1 MSSAQQALNYQREID
16 VNQKQVRDM
25 AMESC
30 RDIADG
36 KGRDCNEFFVEL
48 EKRYSKVI
56 ILPLAEKDIADQTDY
71 IAFELKS
78 PETAVNMAKG
88 LKK

>member
-1 MSSAQQALNYQREID
+1 MKIAFLWNLKKKVSCMSSAQQALNYQREID

-25 AMESC
+25 AMESY

-48 EKRYSKVI
+48 EKRYSNDRV
-56 ILPLAEKDIADQTDY
+56 
-71 IAFELKS
+71 
-78 PETAVNMAKG
+78 
-88 LKK
+88 